1 MRHPLIQDRTGPSI
15 RAGQSRALSGH
26 SMAVR
31 TIGAAL
37 GGGGAGVAW
46 HLPASLAAATWG
58 LLLLTAAMTVVYLGA
73 LAWSVFPAARA
84 RALRVLTADAA
95 DHRCITPP
103 AGGSEMQQP
112 VTPAGGPQEFEMIRT

>member
-1 MRHPLIQDRTGPSI
+1 MRHPLTQDRTRPAI
-15 RAGQSRALSGH
+15 RAGQSGALSGR
-26 SMAVR
+26 SMVVR
-31 TIGAAL
+31 AIAAAL

-46 HLPASLAAATWG
+46 RLPASLAGATWG

-84 RALRVLTADAA
+84 RALRVLAADAA

-103 AGGSEMQQP
+103 ADGSETQQP
-112 VTPAGGPQEFEMIRT
+112 VTPGG